1 MEESSSGNRE
11 NLLRHRVGGGER
23 GNERFHVRKGGDRV
37 ENREQVVDGL
47 IVVRSKTTRVIAL
60 TNIAM
65 KRGATFRIR
74 R

>member
-11 NLLRHRVGGGER
+11 NLLRHRVGEGG